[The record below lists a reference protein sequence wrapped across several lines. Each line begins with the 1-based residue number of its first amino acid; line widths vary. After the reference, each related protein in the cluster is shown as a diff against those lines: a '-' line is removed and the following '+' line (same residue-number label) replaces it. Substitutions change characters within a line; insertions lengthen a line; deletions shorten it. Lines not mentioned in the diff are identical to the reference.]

1 MSSVKD
7 CATRSP
13 RRLREEELAATNI
26 KLPRLFFD
34 NRTGFSE
41 PLEPGADE
49 AAAWPSDRPLV
60 SVVIVSF
67 NYGHFVAEA
76 VDSVLAQTFD
86 DLEVIVVEG
95 GSTHPRS
102 REQTLALT
110 RPKTTVVAQTE
121 PHQVGANRNFGISKA
136 RGKYI
141 CCLDADDLLKPTYIE
156 KAVFLLETYGYDVV
170 SCAMQQFGS
179 SDEKVGILGEPVL
192 ADILEGNHVLTC
204 ALFRRSLRQKAG
216 GYRDTDRAVTGH
228 VYEDWLFW
236 SQLAAMGARQSTVF
250 TLLDRNASQREIH
263 RLTGVDRKTIRRYR
277 ALRAGAEANS
287 PGEVTTGPVSVDGQ
301 IPPPRPPAFGA
312 SEATVTS
319 SLARSACE
327 AHRTWIEE
335 QVRLKRNAQAIYQ
348 DLVDQFGFPSSYQ
361 SVKRFVRRLRHS
373 DPEQFDRLEFLPGE
387 EAQVDYGEGA
397 PTVDPKSGRYRRPR
411 LFVMTL
417 RYSRRSFR
425 RVVWQSSQR
434 VWAQLHEEAFR
445 YFGGVPSYVVLDNL
459 KEGVLKPDLYEPQ
472 LNPIYSAMLAHYA
485 VVADPARVADPNR
498 KGCVENAIQHTQSTA
513 LAGRRFETLEAQNE
527 FLRHWE
533 ENWASKRIHGSTR
546 RQVEAMFQEEKP
558 HLRPLPVAAFR
569 IFTEVV
575 RTVCDDTT
583 VRVDSSYYAAR
594 PAPIGS
600 QVVVRIY
607 ASTIEIR
614 DRHTHALLRVHPR
627 MTHSGSVVLPTS
639 ERPFNPSRQ
648 TAVLLAS
655 AERIGPQTRAL
666 CQQMFDTEGRPGQ
679 RAMWGIVGLSR
690 KYPARLVEQ
699 ACAHAIDNRIYR
711 YKHVRATVERLF
723 EQAIELVGATPRPAS
738 PLTQDHPLI
747 RSPAEYGDLFS
758 RAARH
763 DADDNPRQA
772 GAHDSRARVA
782 CATPASSGA
791 TSAPTA
797 SSHLK
802 LETRPH
808 DDHAGN

>member
-1 MSSVKD
+1 MFDPFSQQG
-7 CATRSP
+7 AG
-13 RRLREEELAATNI
+13 ELN
-26 KLPRLFFD
+26 
-34 NRTGFSE
+34 
-41 PLEPGADE
+41 
-49 AAAWPSDRPLV
+49 
-60 SVVIVSF
+60 
-67 NYGHFVAEA
+67 
-76 VDSVLAQTFD
+76 VLKRH
-86 DLEVIVVEG
+86 L
-95 GSTHPRS
+95 
-102 REQTLALT
+102 
-110 RPKTTVVAQTE
+110 
-121 PHQVGANRNFGISKA
+121 
-136 RGKYI
+136 
-141 CCLDADDLLKPTYIE
+141 
-156 KAVFLLETYGYDVV
+156 
-170 SCAMQQFGS
+170 
-179 SDEKVGILGEPVL
+179 
-192 ADILEGNHVLTC
+192 
-204 ALFRRSLRQKAG
+204 
-216 GYRDTDRAVTGH
+216 
-228 VYEDWLFW
+228 
-236 SQLAAMGARQSTVF
+236 QSTVL
-250 TLLDRNASQREIH
+250 TLLDRNTSQREIH
-263 RLTGVDRKTIRRYR
+263 RLTGVDRKTIRRYQ

-287 PGEVTTGPVSVDGQ
+287 PGEVTTGSVSADGQ
-301 IPPPRPPAFGA
+301 IPPPRPPAFGT

-361 SVKRFVRRLRHS
+361 SVKRFVRRLRHA

-425 RVVWQSSQR
+425 RVVWKSSQQ

-498 KGCVENAIQHTQSTA
+498 KGCVENAIQHTQGTA

-558 HLRPLPVAAFR
+558 HLRPLPVAPFR

-575 RTVCDDTT
+575 RTVCDDTA
-583 VRVDSSYYAAR
+583 VRVDNSYYAAR

-607 ASTIEIR
+607 TTTIEIR
-614 DRHTHALLRVHPR
+614 DRHTRALLRVHSR
-627 MTHSGSVVLPTS
+627 MAHPGSVVLPTS

-666 CQQMFDTEGRPGQ
+666 CQQVFDTEGRPGQ
-679 RAMWGIVGLSR
+679 RAMWGIVGLGR

-723 EQAIELVGATPRPAS
+723 EQAIEQVGVTPQPAS

-747 RSPAEYGDLFS
+747 RTPAEYGDLFS
-758 RAARH
+758 RAVRR
-763 DADDNPRQA
+763 DADDNESWPRLFGQRPA
-772 GAHDSRARVA
+772 GFKWI
-782 CATPASSGA
+782 PAG
-791 TSAPTA
+791 
-797 SSHLK
+797 LC
-802 LETRPH
+802 
-808 DDHAGN
+808 

>member
-1 MSSVKD
+1 MK
-7 CATRSP
+7 
-13 RRLREEELAATNI
+13 
-26 KLPRLFFD
+26 
-34 NRTGFSE
+34 
-41 PLEPGADE
+41 
-49 AAAWPSDRPLV
+49 
-60 SVVIVSF
+60 
-67 NYGHFVAEA
+67 
-76 VDSVLAQTFD
+76 
-86 DLEVIVVEG
+86 
-95 GSTHPRS
+95 
-102 REQTLALT
+102 
-110 RPKTTVVAQTE
+110 
-121 PHQVGANRNFGISKA
+121 PH
-136 RGKYI
+136 
-141 CCLDADDLLKPTYIE
+141 L
-156 KAVFLLETYGYDVV
+156 
-170 SCAMQQFGS
+170 
-179 SDEKVGILGEPVL
+179 
-192 ADILEGNHVLTC
+192 
-204 ALFRRSLRQKAG
+204 
-216 GYRDTDRAVTGH
+216 
-228 VYEDWLFW
+228 
-236 SQLAAMGARQSTVF
+236 QSTVF

-277 ALRAGAEANS
+277 ALRADAEANS

-301 IPPPRPPAFGA
+301 IPPPRPPASGA
-312 SEATVTS
+312 SGATAAG

-327 AHRTWIEE
+327 PHRTWIEE

-361 SVKRFVRRLRHS
+361 SVKRFVRTLRHS

-397 PTVDPKSGRYRRPR
+397 LTIDPRSGRYRRPR

-425 RVVWQSSQR
+425 RVVWQSSQQ

-459 KEGVLKPDLYEPQ
+459 KEGVLKPDLYEPE

-498 KGCVENAIQHTQSTA
+498 KGCVESAIQHTQGTA

-627 MTHSGSVVLPTS
+627 MAHPGSVVLPTS

-666 CQQMFDTEGRPGQ
+666 CQQMFDAEGRPGQ

-699 ACAHAIDNRIYR
+699 ACAHAIGNRIYR

-723 EQAIELVGATPRPAS
+723 EQAIAQVGATPQPAS
-738 PLTQDHPLI
+738 PLTQDHLLI
-747 RSPAEYGDLFS
+747 RAPAEYGDLFS

-763 DADDNPRQA
+763 DAGANGRQA
-772 GAHDSRARVA
+772 EAHDARARGA

-791 TSAPTA
+791 TSAPA
-797 SSHLK
+797 ASHLK
-802 LETRPH
+802 LETKPH

>member
-1 MSSVKD
+1 MK
-7 CATRSP
+7 
-13 RRLREEELAATNI
+13 
-26 KLPRLFFD
+26 
-34 NRTGFSE
+34 
-41 PLEPGADE
+41 
-49 AAAWPSDRPLV
+49 
-60 SVVIVSF
+60 
-67 NYGHFVAEA
+67 
-76 VDSVLAQTFD
+76 
-86 DLEVIVVEG
+86 
-95 GSTHPRS
+95 
-102 REQTLALT
+102 
-110 RPKTTVVAQTE
+110 
-121 PHQVGANRNFGISKA
+121 PH
-136 RGKYI
+136 
-141 CCLDADDLLKPTYIE
+141 L
-156 KAVFLLETYGYDVV
+156 
-170 SCAMQQFGS
+170 
-179 SDEKVGILGEPVL
+179 
-192 ADILEGNHVLTC
+192 
-204 ALFRRSLRQKAG
+204 
-216 GYRDTDRAVTGH
+216 
-228 VYEDWLFW
+228 
-236 SQLAAMGARQSTVF
+236 QSTVF

-277 ALRAGAEANS
+277 ALRADAEANS

-312 SEATVTS
+312 SEAAVTGS
-319 SLARSACE
+319 QARSACE
-327 AHRTWIEE
+327 PHRAWIEQ

-348 DLVDQFGFPSSYQ
+348 DLVDQFAFPSSYQ
-361 SVKRFVRRLRHS
+361 SVKRFVRTLRHA

-397 PTVDPKSGRYRRPR
+397 LTIDPRSGRYRRPR

-425 RVVWQSSQR
+425 RVVWQSSQQ

-459 KEGVLKPDLYEPQ
+459 KEGVLKPDLYEPE

-498 KGCVENAIQHTQSTA
+498 KGCVESAIQHTQGTA

-533 ENWASKRIHGSTR
+533 ETWASKRIHGRTR

-627 MTHSGSVVLPTS
+627 MAHPGSVVLPTN

-690 KYPARLVEQ
+690 RYPARLVEQ
-699 ACAHAIDNRIYR
+699 ACAHAIGNHIYR

-723 EQAIELVGATPRPAS
+723 EQAIAQVGATPQPAS
-738 PLTQDHPLI
+738 PLTQNHPLI
-747 RSPAEYGDLFS
+747 RTAAEYGDLFS
-758 RAARH
+758 RAVRR
-763 DADDNPRQA
+763 DADDSGRQA
-772 GAHDSRARVA
+772 EAHDDRAPAIRARGA

-791 TSAPTA
+791 TSAPA
-797 SSHLK
+797 APSHLK
-802 LETRPH
+802 LETQPH

>member
-1 MSSVKD
+1 MFDPFSQQG
-7 CATRSP
+7 AG
-13 RRLREEELAATNI
+13 ELN
-26 KLPRLFFD
+26 
-34 NRTGFSE
+34 
-41 PLEPGADE
+41 
-49 AAAWPSDRPLV
+49 
-60 SVVIVSF
+60 
-67 NYGHFVAEA
+67 
-76 VDSVLAQTFD
+76 VLKRH
-86 DLEVIVVEG
+86 L
-95 GSTHPRS
+95 
-102 REQTLALT
+102 
-110 RPKTTVVAQTE
+110 
-121 PHQVGANRNFGISKA
+121 
-136 RGKYI
+136 
-141 CCLDADDLLKPTYIE
+141 
-156 KAVFLLETYGYDVV
+156 
-170 SCAMQQFGS
+170 
-179 SDEKVGILGEPVL
+179 
-192 ADILEGNHVLTC
+192 
-204 ALFRRSLRQKAG
+204 
-216 GYRDTDRAVTGH
+216 
-228 VYEDWLFW
+228 
-236 SQLAAMGARQSTVF
+236 QSTVL
-250 TLLDRNASQREIH
+250 TLLDRNTSQREIH
-263 RLTGVDRKTIRRYR
+263 RLTGVDRKTIRRYQ

-287 PGEVTTGPVSVDGQ
+287 PGEVTTGSVSADGQ
-301 IPPPRPPAFGA
+301 IPPPRPPAFGT

-361 SVKRFVRRLRHS
+361 SVKRFVRRLRHA

-425 RVVWQSSQR
+425 RVVWKSSQQ

-498 KGCVENAIQHTQSTA
+498 KGCVENAIQHTQGTA

-558 HLRPLPVAAFR
+558 HLRPLPVAPFR

-583 VRVDSSYYAAR
+583 VRVDNSYYAAR

-607 ASTIEIR
+607 TTTIEIR
-614 DRHTHALLRVHPR
+614 DRHTRALLRVHSR
-627 MTHSGSVVLPTS
+627 MAHPGSVVLPTS
-639 ERPFNPSRQ
+639 ERPFNRKRY
-648 TAVLLAS
+648 
-655 AERIGPQTRAL
+655 ERP
-666 CQQMFDTEGRPGQ
+666 TEPRTWCGRPTH
-679 RAMWGIVGLSR
+679 RA
-690 KYPARLVEQ
+690 
-699 ACAHAIDNRIYR
+699 
-711 YKHVRATVERLF
+711 
-723 EQAIELVGATPRPAS
+723 
-738 PLTQDHPLI
+738 
-747 RSPAEYGDLFS
+747 
-758 RAARH
+758 
-763 DADDNPRQA
+763 
-772 GAHDSRARVA
+772 
-782 CATPASSGA
+782 
-791 TSAPTA
+791 
-797 SSHLK
+797 
-802 LETRPH
+802 
-808 DDHAGN
+808 

>member
-1 MSSVKD
+1 MFDPFSQQG
-7 CATRSP
+7 AG
-13 RRLREEELAATNI
+13 ELN
-26 KLPRLFFD
+26 
-34 NRTGFSE
+34 
-41 PLEPGADE
+41 
-49 AAAWPSDRPLV
+49 
-60 SVVIVSF
+60 
-67 NYGHFVAEA
+67 
-76 VDSVLAQTFD
+76 VLKRH
-86 DLEVIVVEG
+86 L
-95 GSTHPRS
+95 
-102 REQTLALT
+102 
-110 RPKTTVVAQTE
+110 
-121 PHQVGANRNFGISKA
+121 
-136 RGKYI
+136 
-141 CCLDADDLLKPTYIE
+141 
-156 KAVFLLETYGYDVV
+156 
-170 SCAMQQFGS
+170 
-179 SDEKVGILGEPVL
+179 
-192 ADILEGNHVLTC
+192 
-204 ALFRRSLRQKAG
+204 
-216 GYRDTDRAVTGH
+216 
-228 VYEDWLFW
+228 
-236 SQLAAMGARQSTVF
+236 QSTVL
-250 TLLDRNASQREIH
+250 TLLDRNTSQLEIH
-263 RLTGVDRKTIRRYR
+263 RLTGVDRKTIRRYQ

-287 PGEVTTGPVSVDGQ
+287 PGEVTTGSVSADGQ
-301 IPPPRPPAFGA
+301 IPPPRPPAFGT

-361 SVKRFVRRLRHS
+361 SVKRFVRRLRHA

-425 RVVWQSSQR
+425 RVVWKSSQQ

-498 KGCVENAIQHTQSTA
+498 KGCVENAIQHTQGTA

-558 HLRPLPVAAFR
+558 HLRPLPVAPFR

-583 VRVDSSYYAAR
+583 VRVDNSYYAAR

-607 ASTIEIR
+607 TTTIEIR
-614 DRHTHALLRVHPR
+614 DRHTRALLRVHSR
-627 MTHSGSVVLPTS
+627 MAHPGSVVLPTS

-666 CQQMFDTEGRPGQ
+666 VPAGVRHRRAPRTARDVGHCRAGPEVSGAAGRAGLRARHRQPHLPLQARACDRRAVVRTGDRAGWSDATAGIAAHPGSSADPYPRGIRRPLQPRCAARRRRQWSAGRGSRRSRHGNPRSCPLRNPGQ
-679 RAMWGIVGLSR
+679 LRRHERSR
-690 KYPARLVEQ
+690 
-699 ACAHAIDNRIYR
+699 C
-711 YKHVRATVERLF
+711 TF
-723 EQAIELVGATPRPAS
+723 S
-738 PLTQDHPLI
+738 P
-747 RSPAEYGDLFS
+747 
-758 RAARH
+758 
-763 DADDNPRQA
+763 
-772 GAHDSRARVA
+772 
-782 CATPASSGA
+782 
-791 TSAPTA
+791 
-797 SSHLK
+797 
-802 LETRPH
+802 
-808 DDHAGN
+808 